1 MLETNKLSQ
10 FYVKFTYE
18 KFRKIHI
25 NIKDKRINMY
35 EFHNIEQNGKSI
47 NIDYFNFLSYYVL
60 SVIRYGSVWIHFH
73 RKN

>member
-1 MLETNKLSQ
+1 
-10 FYVKFTYE
+10 
-18 KFRKIHI
+18 
-25 NIKDKRINMY
+25 MY